1 VLIQLVVGL
10 LVPVLAAL
18 VPILS
23 AVRVTAREA
32 MSDYGLNPTKKRGRF
47 DRMIDRIRGFSRPV
61 LLSLRNTFR
70 RKGRLVLTLTTLVL
84 GGAIFIGVFT
94 VRDSLLLTLDDMFD
108 YVDYDAMV
116 GFKRGYRIEQIEEE
130 ALKVPGVNAAESW
143 RFSTARRLR
152 DDDTES
158 ENLSVYAPPP
168 QSKLVNPNVIQ
179 GRWLLPDDE
188 NAIVVNTLFLKDEK
202 DVKVGDTLTL
212 KMEGDESAWQV
223 VGIIKGTPPAA
234 MAYVNLPYFSRVV
247 GGVGRGGVVFTTS
260 DLHDMAS
267 QRELAKALEE
277 HYESVGMQ
285 VGNTQISATERAQI
299 ESQFNVLV
307 VFLLIMAILLAVV
320 GGIGL
325 MGTMS
330 LNVMERTREIGV
342 MRAIGATDGSIFK
355 IVVIEGIVIGLLSWV
370 IGAVLA
376 YPLSVGLSNAVGI
389 SILQAP
395 LSYQFSIYGAGLWLV
410 VVIVLAGVASLW
422 PARNASRVTVREV
435 LAYE

>member
-1 VLIQLVVGL
+1 
-10 LVPVLAAL
+10 
-18 VPILS
+18 
-23 AVRVTAREA
+23 
-32 MSDYGLNPTKKRGRF
+32 
-47 DRMIDRIRGFSRPV
+47 
-61 LLSLRNTFR
+61 
-70 RKGRLVLTLTTLVL
+70 
-84 GGAIFIGVFT
+84 
-94 VRDSLLLTLDDMFD
+94 
-108 YVDYDAMV
+108 
-116 GFKRGYRIEQIEEE
+116 
-130 ALKVPGVNAAESW
+130 
-143 RFSTARRLR
+143 
-152 DDDTES
+152 
-158 ENLSVYAPPP
+158 
-168 QSKLVNPNVIQ
+168 
-179 GRWLLPDDE
+179 
-188 NAIVVNTLFLKDEK
+188 
-202 DVKVGDTLTL
+202 
-212 KMEGDESAWQV
+212 
-223 VGIIKGTPPAA
+223 
-234 MAYVNLPYFSRVV
+234 
-247 GGVGRGGVVFTTS
+247 
-260 DLHDMAS
+260 MAS

-355 IVVIEGIVIGLLSWV
+355 IVVIEGIVIGLLSWL

-395 LSYQFSIYGAGLWLV
+395 LSYQFSLYGAGLWLV
-410 VVIVLAGVASLW
+410 VVVILAAAASLW